1 MGVLRVKVSDK
12 DGQRTEDERLCI
24 FADETLE
31 VSDDE
36 AVAVWRRE
44 LAVEEGARLEFG
56 KVRCGG

>member
-12 DGQRTEDERLCI
+12 DGQRTEERLGL

-36 AVAVWRRE
+36 PVAVWRRE
-44 LAVEEGARLEFG
+44 PVEEGALLEFR

>member
-1 MGVLRVKVSDK
+1 MRVKVSDK

-36 AVAVWRRE
+36 AVALWRRE
-44 LAVEEGARLEFG
+44 PVEEGALLEFR

>member
-12 DGQRTEDERLCI
+12 DGQRTEERLGL

-36 AVAVWRRE
+36 PVAVWRRE

>member
-1 MGVLRVKVSDK
+1 MRVKVSDK

-36 AVAVWRRE
+36 PVALWRRE
-44 LAVEEGARLEFG
+44 PVEEGARLEFG